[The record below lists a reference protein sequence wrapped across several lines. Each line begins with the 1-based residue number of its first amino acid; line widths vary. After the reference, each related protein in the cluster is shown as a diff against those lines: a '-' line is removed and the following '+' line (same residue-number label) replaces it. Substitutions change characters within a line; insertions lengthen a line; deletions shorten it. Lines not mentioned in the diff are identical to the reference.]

1 MSTPS
6 PTGPETRLPHHEQAP
21 PQTLAEVAVAGSSV
35 PPALF
40 ERPLAP
46 TMPFDKR
53 ADAASAKMRK
63 DIDLL
68 APLFLETLDEIE
80 RAGLTEHY
88 AMPVRQSVRAYMTI
102 MDGAWE
108 ALAEE
113 RLSEV
118 INGPGYQS
126 EIAKLHQW
134 LLDRKKRCAEAIAAL
149 KAKGEEAPTP
159 PYSWR
164 RRARLY
170 RQAIR
175 SWEQCLDH
183 QGDAHA
189 AGQGLFRMHGY
200 YGLSALRTF
209 ELGMLGVLRWATVGV
224 AVLVILAYLTIS
236 FIPPNEQ
243 TLPLAVTSPL
253 TTLAILGLQVLLAS
267 YIIGLNAGGS
277 APIQIVVGYAMA
289 PRQKVD
295 FTAEGVSVV
304 PTAARRRRMRR
315 FLEIWCALVLG
326 AAPLIGLA
334 AFAGLSVLNSIF
346 ATGNMGQALVS
357 LSGYTSLL
365 LVLILPLAY
374 LFFLPFVVYTQ
385 ILLSRDLGGHPDW
398 EVSARRYALRFSL
411 LLLPF
416 EIGGALVIS
425 IALRQWLSLQDY
437 TLLTIGSQPI
447 TGSILLYLLAF
458 ILPYLGLIDLPY
470 RYGVNRWRQKHLK
483 ELRSARRL
491 AEEEIA
497 RLPLKG
503 EAKEDLHEL
512 EYHLGWIQYYQSAMA
527 EISDTSE
534 SPFSVERRTTALLL
548 ATPLP
553 LVLAAVQDLQGGMVS
568 KDVFELIQHVLSGG
582 KA

>member
-6 PTGPETRLPHHEQAP
+6 PIGPEMNPSQHEQAT
-21 PQTLAEVAVAGSSV
+21 PQTLAEVAVARSPVS
-35 PPALF
+35 PALMV
-40 ERPLAP
+40 RPMPP

-53 ADAASAKMRK
+53 ADAASEKMRK

-68 APLFLETLDEIE
+68 APLFLETLDDIE

-118 INGPGYQS
+118 INGSGY
-126 EIAKLHQW
+126 EAEVTKLHHW

-159 PYSWR
+159 PSAWR
-164 RRARLY
+164 RRAKLY

-209 ELGMLGVLRWATVGV
+209 ELGMLSILRWATAGV
-224 AVLVILAYLTIS
+224 AVLVILAYLTVS
-236 FIPPNEQ
+236 FIPPDAH
-243 TLPLAVTSPL
+243 TPPLAVTSPL
-253 TTLAILGLQVLLAS
+253 TTLAILGVQALFAS

-304 PTAARRRRMRR
+304 PTAVRRRRMRR
-315 FLEIWCALVLG
+315 FLEIWCLVVLG

-346 ATGNMGQALVS
+346 ATGNMGQTLVS

-365 LVLILPLAY
+365 LVAILPLAY

-385 ILLSRDLGGHPDW
+385 ILLSRDLAEHPDW

-411 LLLPF
+411 ILLPF

-437 TLLTIGSQPI
+437 TLLTIGSQPL
-447 TGSILLYLLAF
+447 TGSLVLYLLAF
-458 ILPYLGLIDLPY
+458 TLPYLAFIDLPY
-470 RYGVNRWRQKHLK
+470 RFGVNRWRQKHLK
-483 ELRSARRL
+483 ELRAARRL
-491 AEEEIA
+491 AEGEIA

-527 EISDTSE
+527 EISETSE

-553 LVLAAVQDLQGGMVS
+553 LVIAALQDLQGRMVS
-568 KDVFELIQHVLSGG
+568 QDVFELIQKVLTGG
-582 KA
+582 K